1 MATFLL
7 LINPKSTGL
16 FAPST
21 ARGGGGG
28 ALSQVVNFENLL
40 FGPNS
45 IFNIRKSH
53 KISGGKALY
62 FRSYQ
67 QETLPEGGHPPE
79 PLGLNVHTFF
89 DFSWHMVQSSISLFQ
104 AISSP
109 HQVIFKHYRLNQMTR
124 GKDLP
129 YSCVSFY
136 TVCPNKLVISKL
148 VT

>member
-21 ARGGGGG
+21 ASGGGGG
-28 ALSQVVNFENLL
+28 ALSQVANFENHL

-67 QETLPEGGHPPE
+67 QETSPGGGGGGALHSAFR
-79 PLGLNVHTFF
+79 VKHAYFF
-89 DFSWHMVQSSISLFQ
+89 
-104 AISSP
+104 
-109 HQVIFKHYRLNQMTR
+109 
-124 GKDLP
+124 
-129 YSCVSFY
+129 
-136 TVCPNKLVISKL
+136 
-148 VT
+148 